1 MTTSRRLCADTL
13 RGMRITRLF
22 AVIAAAATVVGLA
35 ACSDEAPAVTTVSV
49 ADAPS
54 VLDDAGLTVI
64 DVRTPAE
71 YSSGHLAGAINID
84 VEASGFTSA
93 VGALPKDGEYLVYCH
108 SGNRSR
114 SATAQMAALGF
125 THVYDLDGG
134 VAAWAAG
141 GGALVTGA

>member
-1 MTTSRRLCADTL
+1 
-13 RGMRITRLF
+13 MRITRLLA
-22 AVIAAAATVVGLA
+22 AVAVAATVVGGVV
-35 ACSDEAPAVTTVSV
+35 ACSDGSPAVTTVSV

-71 YSSGHLAGAINID
+71 FSSGHLAGAINID
-84 VEASGFTSA
+84 AEASGFTSA
-93 VGALPKDGEYLVYCH
+93 IEALPKDGEYLVYCH

-114 SATAQMAALGF
+114 TATAQMAGLGF